1 MTDNNVST
9 QLVVAKDVAI
19 EVDGVVAADQE
30 EAAAVEELVELLAD
44 ADDDKIFNQ
53 DWQQLDLDD
62 LQLQTLSRIGRL
74 CPRPSCKVIDM
85 VSKQMNL
92 SRSCVIDF
100 FVKFQHLTSGN
111 SNTNSNKKTKKTFL
125 CVWTLDPIML
135 YEKHMCHTSQHCTS

>member
-9 QLVVAKDVAI
+9 QLVAKDVAI
-19 EVDGVVAADQE
+19 EVDGVGVAAADQE
-30 EAAAVEELVELLAD
+30 AAAVAVEEIVELLAD

-111 SNTNSNKKTKKTFL
+111 SNNSNKKTKKTFL
-125 CVWTLDPIML
+125 CV
-135 YEKHMCHTSQHCTS
+135 

>member
-125 CVWTLDPIML
+125 CV
-135 YEKHMCHTSQHCTS
+135 

>member
-30 EAAAVEELVELLAD
+30 EAAAAVEELVELLAD

-111 SNTNSNKKTKKTFL
+111 SNTTSNNSNKKTEKTFL
-125 CVWTLDPIML
+125 CVWTLDP
-135 YEKHMCHTSQHCTS
+135 S

>member
-1 MTDNNVST
+1 MTDNNKVST
-9 QLVVAKDVAI
+9 QLIGEDVVAV
-19 EVDGVVAADQE
+19 EVAAANQ
-30 EAAAVEELVELLAD
+30 EAALDVEELVELLDTVD

-111 SNTNSNKKTKKTFL
+111 SNNSNKKTKKTFL
-125 CVWTLDPIML
+125 CVWTLDP
-135 YEKHMCHTSQHCTS
+135 S